1 MMVAA
6 HPPDL
11 KAAQSCGLKTGLVPR
26 PLEHGP
32 AHGAAAA
39 GNAAASANESFD
51 VTARNFIELAE
62 KLA

>member
-1 MMVAA
+1 
-6 HPPDL
+6 
-11 KAAQSCGLKTGLVPR
+11 
-26 PLEHGP
+26 LEHGP